1 MTKPIRAFDA
11 EAIHAGN
18 KGLAIDH
25 EAVAATVDALL
36 ARMTLA
42 QKIHEIRGCQA
53 ESIDGLYYAGGDESL
68 GIPSYRMVD
77 GPRGARAGTATAFPV
92 AMARAATFDVQL
104 ERRVG
109 LAIGLEVAAKG
120 GNVLLAPTI
129 NLLRHPGWGRAQETY
144 SEDPFHMGAMA
155 VAFVSGA
162 QNHVL
167 TSPKHFAANNLEN
180 TRFELS
186 ANIDA
191 RTLHELYLPHFKRVV
206 TEAAAAS
213 VMSAYNRL
221 NGVYCGEHPE
231 LLTRILR
238 DDWGFKGFVES
249 DWFLG
254 TRSTSK
260 ALTAGL
266 DIEMP
271 APYRFSDELLHEALE
286 SGELDEAI
294 IHRNAR
300 HAVYQKVAWQL
311 DRPEPAEPP
320 EADVVECAAHV
331 ALAREVAQKSIVLLK
346 NEAEIL
352 PLDDREGVR
361 IAVVGDLADTAN
373 LGDRGSSFVTSSE
386 VTTPLAGIKACVDRA
401 EVAFF
406 GSEADLARLDE
417 FDVSVVVA
425 GLTYRDE
432 GEFIPTAQEEAEGG
446 NLARGGDRA
455 TLCLPDSQ
463 RQLIER
469 VAAVSAKTVV
479 VLEGGSAMVVHDWL
493 GRVDALLMAWYPGRE
508 GGHAIADVLFGI
520 VNPSGKLPVCFP
532 TADDQLM
539 DWDITAL
546 DVPHDLLHGYRYL
559 DHYGRTAEFAFGFG
573 LSYTRFELGD
583 VSISRSISSSISSNE
598 GEAGFRVLV
607 PVSNVGARAGAT
619 VVQLYVSCSQSAMVR
634 AEKELKGFGRVEL
647 EANETAELEF
657 ELADD
662 ELRYF
667 DVDHSQWRLEACVYV
682 IRLGFSAYDLGT
694 GATWVFDGTD
704 WSARLPG

>member
-1 MTKPIRAFDA
+1 MTKRIRAFDA

-18 KGLAIDH
+18 RGLEIDH
-25 EAVAATVDALL
+25 DAVATTVDGLL

-42 QKIHEIRGCQA
+42 QKMHEIRGCQP

-68 GIPSYRMVD
+68 GIPPFKMVD

-92 AMARAATFDVQL
+92 AMARAATFDVEL

-180 TRFELS
+180 TRFDLS

-191 RTLHELYLPHFKRVV
+191 RSLHELYLPHFKRVV

-213 VMSAYNRL
+213 IMSAYNRL

-271 APYRFSDELLHEALE
+271 AAYRFSDERLTEALE
-286 SGELDEAI
+286 SGELNEEV

-300 HAVYQKVAWQL
+300 HGLYQKIAWQL
-311 DRPEPAEPP
+311 DRPETTDPS
-320 EADVVECAAHV
+320 VVECAEHV
-331 ALAREVAQKSIVLLK
+331 ALAREVAEKSIVLLK
-346 NEAEIL
+346 NDARVL
-352 PLDDREGVR
+352 PLDDRTGMR
-361 IAVVGDLADTAN
+361 IAIVGDLADTAN

-386 VTTPLAGIKACVDRA
+386 VTTPLAGINACVHQAD
-401 EVAFF
+401 VQFF
-406 GSEADLARLDE
+406 GSASDLAGLAE
-417 FDVSVVVA
+417 FDVSVVIA
-425 GLTYRDE
+425 GLTYQDE
-432 GEFIPTAQEEAEGG
+432 GEFIPTAQQEAEGG

-455 TLCLPDSQ
+455 TLGLPESQ
-463 RQLIER
+463 QQLIER
-469 VAAVSAKTVV
+469 VAALSDRTVV
-479 VLEGGSAMVVHDWL
+479 VLEGGSAIVVHDWL
-493 GRVDALLMAWYPGRE
+493 DRVEGLLMAWYPGRE
-508 GGHAIADVLFGI
+508 GGHAIADVLFGRA
-520 VNPSGKLPVCFP
+520 NPSGKLPVCIP

-539 DWDITAL
+539 AWDITTL

-559 DHYGRTAEFAFGFG
+559 DHHGRTAEFPFGFG
-573 LSYTRFELGD
+573 LSYTDFELGHA
-583 VSISRSISSSISSNE
+583 SISRQE
-598 GEAGFRVLV
+598 GGFRVLI
-607 PVSNVGARAGAT
+607 PVSNIGSRAGAA
-619 VVQLYVSCSQSAMVR
+619 VVQLYVGCTESAVFR
-634 AEKELKGFGRVEL
+634 PAKELKGFGRVEL
-647 EANETAELEF
+647 DANETAELEF
-657 ELADD
+657 ELADAD
-662 ELRYF
+662 LCYF
-667 DVDHSQWRLEACVYV
+667 DAETDQWRLEACGYT
-682 IRLGFSAYDLGT
+682 ISLGFSADERPIGDAWT
-694 GATWVFDGTD
+694 FDGTD
-704 WSARLPG
+704 WRVRLPG